1 MVQNAYG
8 YGLFTGGRGVQAGT
22 KKLGCG
28 VFPIGGDTARQT
40 EFLSALNP
48 AVLTYTPSYA
58 LYSAETARERGVDAC
73 ALPVSTMVIGA
84 EPFTEPMRAEIKAEL
99 GVTAV
104 DIYGVSEIIGLGVS
118 VECVEAQ
125 DGRHVWDDYF
135 LPEVIAPE
143 TGAPVPEGEPGE
155 LVLTTLAK
163 EAIPVLRYRTGAV
176 TTLTREPCQ
185 CGRTHAR
192 MGNVRR
198 RTDALLVIPGVNVYP
213 SQIEAVLLDLDGVAP
228 QYCIDLRREDHPDR
242 LELTVERRGDADSQE
257 VKQRVRRAL
266 SETLEVSPDAVRVV
280 PADGIERQAMGNVHR
295 VFDHR

>member
-22 KKLGCG
+22 YELSCG
-28 VFPIGGDTARQT
+28 VILIGGDTARQI

-58 LYSAETARERGVDAC
+58 LYIAETARERGVDTC
-73 ALPVSTMVIGA
+73 ELPVSTMVIGA
-84 EPFTEPMRAEIKAEL
+84 EPFTEPMRAEIEAEL

-104 DIYGVSEIIGLGVS
+104 DIYGLSEIIGLGVS

-163 EAIPVLRYRTGAV
+163 EALPDRSRHHAHPRALPVWSDPRADGQRPSPDRCPPRRPWSQRLSLSDR
-176 TTLTREPCQ
+176 
-185 CGRTHAR
+185 GRFAR
-192 MGNVRR
+192 SRR
-198 RTDALLVIPGVNVYP
+198 RCP
-213 SQIEAVLLDLDGVAP
+213 
-228 QYCIDLRREDHPDR
+228 
-242 LELTVERRGDADSQE
+242 TVPHRPPARGS
-257 VKQRVRRAL
+257 
-266 SETLEVSPDAVRVV
+266 S
-280 PADGIERQAMGNVHR
+280 
-295 VFDHR
+295 